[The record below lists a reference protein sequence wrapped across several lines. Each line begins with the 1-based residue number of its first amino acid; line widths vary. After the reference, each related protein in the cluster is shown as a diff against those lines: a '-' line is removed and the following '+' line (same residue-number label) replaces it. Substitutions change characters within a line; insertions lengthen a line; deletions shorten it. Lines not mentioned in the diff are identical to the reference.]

1 VTSTDHPPAGGAEP
15 SAEEL
20 SARAHAGAAVRDL
33 GHALVGH
40 DNPPELLERAAHTV
54 EALAVQLS
62 SGPIRSRPGR
72 DMQNRAAEEPP
83 PDGTVFESYPD
94 RPISGAA
101 SPWGVDLVV
110 SRDGDGVIGRCTL
123 RAAHEGA
130 PERSHGGV
138 TAAIFDDLFGFVLA
152 VNQLAAFTGE
162 LTVRY
167 VGPAPLHVPLEFR
180 ARMVGRDGRKLY
192 MEAQA
197 SSGDGL
203 FATAK
208 AVFIALPGVIG

>member
-1 VTSTDHPPAGGAEP
+1 VTSTDPSSASGGVP
-15 SAEEL
+15 SAREL
-20 SARAHAGAAVRDL
+20 AARAHAGAAVRDL

-40 DNPPELLERAAHTV
+40 DNPLELLEQAARTV

-62 SGPIRSRPGR
+62 RGPVRTRPGR
-72 DMQNRAAEEPP
+72 DMQNLVFDDPP
-83 PDGTVFESYPD
+83 ADGTVFASYAD

-110 SRDGDGVIGRCTL
+110 SRDGDSVIGRCTL

-130 PERSHGGV
+130 PARSHGGV
-138 TAAIFDDLFGFVLA
+138 TAAIFDDLFGFVLT
-152 VNQLAAFTGE
+152 VHQLAAFTGE

-180 ARMVGRDGRKLY
+180 ARLAGRERRKLY
-192 MEAQA
+192 MAAQA
-197 SSGDGL
+197 TSGGAV
-203 FATAK
+203 FATAT
-208 AVFIALPGVIG
+208 ATFITIVDPVG

>member
-1 VTSTDHPPAGGAEP
+1 M
-15 SAEEL
+15 
-20 SARAHAGAAVRDL
+20 RDL

-40 DNPPELLERAAHTV
+40 DNQPDLLERAAHTV

-62 SGPIRSRPGR
+62 SGPVRSRPGR
-72 DMQNRAAEEPP
+72 DMQNSVLDEPP
-83 PDGTVFESYPD
+83 LDGAVFESYPD

-110 SRDGDGVIGRCTL
+110 SRDGDAVIGHCTL

-130 PERSHGGV
+130 PGRSHGGV
-138 TAAIFDDLFGFVLA
+138 TAAIFDDLLGFLLTIH
-152 VNQLAAFTGE
+152 QLSAFTGE

-167 VGPAPLHVPLEFR
+167 LGPAPLHVPLEFR
-180 ARMVGRDGRKLY
+180 ARLVGQERRKLY
-192 MEAQA
+192 LEADA
-197 SSGDGL
+197 SGPDGV

-208 AVFIALPGVIG
+208 AIFITIVTSDA